1 MVLADL
7 GRKITA
13 ALHNLSAAPVINEE
27 VLNALLKVGDA
38 TLAPL
43 SKYIFTF
50 QEVCSALL
58 EADVNIRMVKKL
70 RENVKKCIDFEE
82 MAQVE
87 ICVNFVAFNDD

>member
-38 TLAPL
+38 TLAPV

-50 QEVCSALL
+50 
-58 EADVNIRMVKKL
+58 
-70 RENVKKCIDFEE
+70 
-82 MAQVE
+82 
-87 ICVNFVAFNDD
+87 